1 MTPVHRGMLAA
12 ELELSHADDVFE
24 ATRLLGLRDLMEIV
38 SLDAPALRD
47 PAHHPIVAPS
57 LEERRSIF
65 HIIRETGSILLHHP
79 YESFATSVE
88 RFVMEASRDPKVLA
102 IKMTLYRTSAG
113 TRIIEH
119 LVDAALNGKQVAVV
133 VEIKALR

>member
-24 ATRLLGLRDLMEIV
+24 TTRLLGLRDLMEIAA
-38 SLDAPALRD
+38 SRRRRG
-47 PAHHPIVAPS
+47 PAH
-57 LEERRSIF
+57 RRSSRPHWKSGAASF

-102 IKMTLYRTSAG
+102 IKMTLYGPR
-113 TRIIEH
+113 R
-119 LVDAALNGKQVAVV
+119 DADHRASRRRRAQ
-133 VEIKALR
+133 R

>member
-24 ATRLLGLRDLMEIV
+24 ATRLLGLRDLMEIA

-65 HIIRETGSILLHHP
+65 HIIRETGSILLHH
-79 YESFATSVE
+79 TS
-88 RFVMEASRDPKVLA
+88 RSQPRS
-102 IKMTLYRTSAG
+102 SA
-113 TRIIEH
+113 
-119 LVDAALNGKQVAVV
+119 L
-133 VEIKALR
+133 